1 MLAKHSRQ
9 WPIIEGLNLG
19 LRVVYKIHR
28 LIECYTP
35 YGPRNLQQGDS
46 STLFPPT
53 EYYMCCIPGLSK
65 KASASISTAAGDR
78 PGGKVSRRLRVP

>member
-9 WPIIEGLNLG
+9 WPIIEGLISG

-35 YGPRNLQQGDS
+35 YGPINLHQGVS
-46 STLFPPT
+46 STVFPPT
-53 EYYMCCIPGLSK
+53 EYYMYCIPGHSSWR
-65 KASASISTAAGDR
+65 ASWWKGEQEAESALEEF
-78 PGGKVSRRLRVP
+78 K